1 MLNNI
6 ANEMWI
12 VVLKNVKSK
21 WSKKYKILAKSRN
34 LSVAKICARQ
44 NREINMSR
52 KFHVIRYTI
61 QAGAFH
67 TFLFSAACVGVSFL
81 LLLNFQGMRTSF
93 RHFNFEEN

>member
-34 LSVAKICARQ
+34 LSVAKY
-44 NREINMSR
+44 S
-52 KFHVIRYTI
+52 HVKI
-61 QAGAFH
+61 AK
-67 TFLFSAACVGVSFL
+67 
-81 LLLNFQGMRTSF
+81 
-93 RHFNFEEN
+93 